1 LPVKLHAPVP
11 ALTVVPSDRVV
22 DGVLE
27 RSPRPTCSAGIM
39 AYNEDANIAA
49 AMNAILVQRV
59 ASCDIPELIVV
70 ASGCTDRT
78 VEIVET
84 AARRDSRVRLIVQEH
99 RLGKASAI
107 NEFVRSARASLLLMV
122 GADVLVKDGTLDALL
137 RHFSDPRVGMVG
149 GHPVPVNDEATFVGH
164 AVHLLWRLHDRLSRV
179 SPKLGEIVAFRNVIP
194 SIPPDTAVDE
204 ISIQALISQMGYQL
218 VYEPAAIVYNHGPGT
233 VGDFIRQRRR
243 IHAGHLRVRRQ
254 QAYAASTMSVLR
266 IGRSLVGSGSFT
278 GPRAATWTLSAMAL
292 EAYARSLGLYDHLR
306 SRSHHVWEAVGTTKR
321 HIEAAAE
328 QPVEQTV
335 LVFNVVDFHWLRLEL
350 GLRASHRL
358 THEIALRI
366 RQTIGHKGAVSVRG
380 DGPIVVWL
388 AADRTEAE
396 RTAAGL
402 LDDFHR
408 RPVPVAG
415 RQDVSPVKLACGIV
429 TFSHGGPAILE
440 LAAGSAQSS
449 MGRAVAG

>member
-1 LPVKLHAPVP
+1 MIRRPP
-11 ALTVVPSDRVV
+11 
-22 DGVLE
+22 
-27 RSPRPTCSAGIM
+27 RSTLFPYTT
-39 AYNEDANIAA
+39 
-49 AMNAILVQRV
+49 L
-59 ASCDIPELIVV
+59 
-70 ASGCTDRT
+70 
-78 VEIVET
+78 
-84 AARRDSRVRLIVQEH
+84 
-99 RLGKASAI
+99 
-107 NEFVRSARASLLLMV
+107 FRS
-122 GADVLVKDGTLDALL
+122 
-137 RHFSDPRVGMVG
+137 
-149 GHPVPVNDEATFVGH
+149 
-164 AVHLLWRLHDRLSRV
+164 
-179 SPKLGEIVAFRNVIP
+179 
-194 SIPPDTAVDE
+194 
-204 ISIQALISQMGYQL
+204 
-218 VYEPAAIVYNHGPGT
+218 
-233 VGDFIRQRRR
+233 
-243 IHAGHLRVRRQ
+243 
-254 QAYAASTMSVLR
+254 
-266 IGRSLVGSGSFT
+266 
-278 GPRAATWTLSAMAL
+278 
-292 EAYARSLGLYDHLR
+292 
-306 SRSHHVWEAVGTTKR
+306 
-321 HIEAAAE
+321 
-328 QPVEQTV
+328 EQTV